1 MPSILILCTAN
12 MVRSPI
18 AEVLLLKKLQNEPD
32 SKEWKV
38 GSAGTWT
45 LPGKPAAQKTIEVMQ
60 RLYKIDLSTHRT
72 RLISRSLLRSADL
85 VLVMEAGQKEAIRS
99 EFPEL
104 SKRVKLLY
112 EMVGQVRD
120 VNDPI
125 GGTALDFEDTAK
137 EIDDVLSRGLVK
149 ILKLTRGEKS
159 KEGS

>member
-18 AEVLLLKKLQNEPD
+18 AEALLWQKLQKEPD
-32 SKEWKV
+32 STEWKV
-38 GSAGTWT
+38 ESAGTWT
-45 LPGKPAAQKTIEVMQ
+45 ISGKPAAQKTIEVML
-60 RLYKIDLSTHRT
+60 RLFNIDLSAHRT
-72 RLISRSLLRSADL
+72 KLVSRSLIRSFDL

-120 VNDPI
+120 VRDPI
-125 GGTALDFEDTAK
+125 GGTTVDFEDTIK
-137 EIDDVLSRGLVK
+137 EIDNVLSRGLESIVR
-149 ILKLTRGEKS
+149 LARGGKPM
-159 KEGS
+159 EGS